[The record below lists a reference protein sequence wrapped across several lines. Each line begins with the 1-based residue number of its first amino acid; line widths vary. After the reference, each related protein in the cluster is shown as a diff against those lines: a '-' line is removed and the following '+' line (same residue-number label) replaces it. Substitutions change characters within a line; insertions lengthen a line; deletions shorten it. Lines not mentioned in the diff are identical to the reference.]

1 MSDILQYC
9 EKNSP
14 RKTLKFRDIQK
25 RSILKVE
32 KLLSG
37 MLLGEE
43 IRDEQQW
50 YKRMVLPA
58 HQSKPV
64 IHVVTTTVGENPEP
78 RYIRSDE
85 VSPEEFQKALAATLT
100 IPRWSEPIRTV
111 DGIPG
116 IDGYFSDP
124 VMYDYARTLG
134 ASHIVKLGN
143 HNGPHLESE
152 SNEKIIA
159 YWLDKFPF
167 LAKFYAKKR
176 PHDIHH
182 QMQRMY
188 ADERDGKVKVL
199 FAEPYPDAFENPLLT
214 GRKTGFY
221 ENVLAGRQRM
231 AEIIRRPHE
240 GLPPL
245 RPVQEKTVSEILEDM
260 LATLDEYYHIPR

>member
-1 MSDILQYC
+1 M
-9 EKNSP
+9 
-14 RKTLKFRDIQK
+14 
-25 RSILKVE
+25 
-32 KLLSG
+32 
-37 MLLGEE
+37 
-43 IRDEQQW
+43 
-50 YKRMVLPA
+50 
-58 HQSKPV
+58 
-64 IHVVTTTVGENPEP
+64 VTTTGENPQA
-78 RYIRSDE
+78 RYIRSDK
-85 VSPEEFQKALAATLT
+85 VSPVEFQKALAATLT
-100 IPRWSEPIRTV
+100 IPRWSEPVRDV
-111 DGIPG
+111 EGQPG

-152 SNEKIIA
+152 SSERAVA

-188 ADERDGKVKVL
+188 TDEADGKVKIL

-214 GRKTGFY
+214 GRKQGFY
-221 ENVLAGRQRM
+221 ENVLAGTQKM
-231 AEIIRRPHE
+231 KELISSPHA

-245 RPVQEKTVSEILEDM
+245 RPIESKPLIETLEDM
-260 LATLDEYYHIPR
+260 IVTLYDYNQIGK